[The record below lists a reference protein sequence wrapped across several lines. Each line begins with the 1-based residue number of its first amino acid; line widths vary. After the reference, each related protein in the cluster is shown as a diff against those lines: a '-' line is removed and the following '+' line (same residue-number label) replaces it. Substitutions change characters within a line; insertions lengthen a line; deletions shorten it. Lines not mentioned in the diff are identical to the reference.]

1 MGSILSRYNDA
12 CNHYMFL
19 CEHYGVSYEVSVDGI
34 LEIHGK
40 HYKELERRYDIEVT
54 RKNKLKKYCE

>member
-1 MGSILSRYNDA
+1 
-12 CNHYMFL
+12 MFL